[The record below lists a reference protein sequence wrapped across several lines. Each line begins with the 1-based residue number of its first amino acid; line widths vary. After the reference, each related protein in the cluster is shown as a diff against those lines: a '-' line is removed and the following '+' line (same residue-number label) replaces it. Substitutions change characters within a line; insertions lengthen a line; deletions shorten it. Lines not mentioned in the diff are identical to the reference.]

1 MEIGHLNESSHGNS
15 SHGFDLDPTAK
26 AAKIL
31 KVNTGFF
38 PSQIMR
44 FGVHNLSLLGHL
56 PGVPLWAG
64 KLDRSSD
71 GNGYP
76 DAI

>member
-1 MEIGHLNESSHGNS
+1 MEIGHLNDSSHGNS

-31 KVNTGFF
+31 KVNAWFF
-38 PSQIMR
+38 PSQILR

-56 PGVPLWAG
+56 PGGPLWARE
-64 KLDRSSD
+64 LDRSSD
-71 GNGYP
+71 GNEYP
-76 DAI
+76 NAI